1 MSVIALLG
9 FASGLPL
16 VLSDSTLQAWMAVQ
30 GVDVVHVGL
39 FSLVGLP
46 YVFKFLWAPLL
57 DRFQLGWLSRRRDWT
72 LLAQCALVFLL
83 AYVGIADLAS
93 GPLLWLGAVAVC
105 IAFISATQDIAVD
118 AYRTEILSDSERGF
132 GAATFVTGYRVA
144 MLIAGA
150 GALTLADQVGFA
162 NTYIVMAGL
171 MLIGI
176 AANIA
181 APTVPSNTELPRS
194 LDAAVILPWRDFFMR
209 KGAVWLLI
217 LVFFYKLGDA
227 FAGRLTMYFVLN
239 DLEFSLTEV
248 GVIYKAVGLFATI
261 GGGIYGGILM
271 YRIGLYRS
279 LILFAGLQALTNL
292 GFCGLAVI
300 GKSYIAMLVVVG
312 LENLAGGMGTVAFV
326 AFIMSMCNRSFTA
339 TQFALLTA
347 FASIGRTIAGPPSGY
362 LIDTFGWLVFFFLT
376 FIIALPV
383 LVLLKMKRNLI
394 EELDKDAEGTC

>member
-46 YVFKFLWAPLL
+46 YVLKFLWAPLL

-72 LLAQCALVFLL
+72 MLAQCALVFLL

-171 MLIGI
+171 MFIGI

-181 APTVPSNTELPRS
+181 APAVPNNTELPRS

-217 LVFFYKLGDA
+217 LVFCYKLGDA

-248 GVIYKAVGLFATI
+248 GVIYKALGLFATI
-261 GGGIYGGILM
+261 GGGLYGGILM

-279 LILFAGLQALTNL
+279 LILFAWLQALTNL
-292 GFCGLAVI
+292 GFCGLAMI
-300 GKSYIAMLVVVG
+300 GKSYTAMLVVVG

-394 EELDKDAEGTC
+394 EELDKDAEGAC

>member
-46 YVFKFLWAPLL
+46 YVLKFLWAPLL

-72 LLAQCALVFLL
+72 LLAQCALVLLL

-181 APTVPSNTELPRS
+181 APAVPSNTELPRS

-248 GVIYKAVGLFATI
+248 GVIYKALGLFATI
-261 GGGIYGGILM
+261 GGGLYGGVLM

-279 LILFAGLQALTNL
+279 LILFAWLQALTNL
-292 GFCGLAVI
+292 GFCGLAMI
-300 GKSYIAMLVVVG
+300 GKSYTAMLVVVG

-394 EELDKDAEGTC
+394 EELDKDAEGAC